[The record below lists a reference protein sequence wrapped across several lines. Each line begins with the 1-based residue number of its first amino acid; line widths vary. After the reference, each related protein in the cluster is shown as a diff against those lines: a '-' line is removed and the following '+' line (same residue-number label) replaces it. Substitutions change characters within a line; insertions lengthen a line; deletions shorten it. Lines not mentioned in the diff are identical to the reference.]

1 MKGVL
6 SFIGFATVAAVSGT
20 VVYLYVNDPAVKD
33 QVNKAIASVGTAVQQ
48 IKSSLQ
54 QHKEQQAQEQETAF
68 ERNRA
73 WVDEQWDALGI

>member
-6 SFIGFATVAAVSGT
+6 SFIGFAAVAAVSGT

-33 QVNKAIASVGTAVQQ
+33 QVNKAIASVGSAVQQ
-48 IKSSLQ
+48 ITSTLQ
-54 QHKEQQAQEQETAF
+54 QRKEQQEQERETAF

>member
-6 SFIGFATVAAVSGT
+6 SFMGFAAVAAVSGT
-20 VVYLYVNDPAVKD
+20 VVYLYMNDPAVKD

-54 QHKEQQAQEQETAF
+54 QRKDQQEQERETAY